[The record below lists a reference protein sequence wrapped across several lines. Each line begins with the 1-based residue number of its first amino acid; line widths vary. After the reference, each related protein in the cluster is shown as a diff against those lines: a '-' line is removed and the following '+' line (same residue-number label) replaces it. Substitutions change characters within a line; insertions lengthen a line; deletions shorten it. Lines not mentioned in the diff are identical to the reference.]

1 MRIILLVL
9 CCLASKGVSKGLSN
23 SYDAIYNFGD
33 GESDTECDGY
43 FKKSLFLVGEIGE
56 VDYSFPLLMNG
67 DIQLAKTIVSP
78 VVKRITDATRT
89 LIQEG
94 AVEVVVAGLL
104 PMGCCPASMTSLL
117 TFANSDNDFEETRC
131 LKAPN
136 EIARYHNKQ
145 LQLSLQTL
153 SKDFPLAKIIYADYF
168 NAGMLLYKR
177 PQDFEFCSETLTAC
191 CGGGGPFNVNVS
203 SWCGSPGST
212 VYPRPATFI
221 SWDGIHLT
229 DAANGIIAK
238 IIGRAF
244 GEWHK
249 LPSET
254 MRSRVRSS
262 SVGLPYCFI

>member
-1 MRIILLVL
+1 M
-9 CCLASKGVSKGLSN
+9 
-23 SYDAIYNFGD
+23 
-33 GESDTECDGY
+33 TECDGY

-238 IIGRAF
+238 VIMHGPFSYTSLDESKQAENLSFFWFFFFFRLQWI
-244 GEWHK
+244 
-249 LPSET
+249 SI
-254 MRSRVRSS
+254 V
-262 SVGLPYCFI
+262 Y